1 MAGYI
6 EDDSEDDSDLQD
18 PVRPESR
25 RTESPLSDEEPA
37 HNTDDEMDFMKVTS
51 EKDQV
56 SVHEI
61 NTLGLGR

>member
-1 MAGYI
+1 MGGYI
-6 EDDSEDDSDLQD
+6 EDDSEDDSDLQE
-18 PVRPESR
+18 PRPDSR

-56 SVHEI
+56 SVHAI
-61 NTLGLGR
+61 ISSRA